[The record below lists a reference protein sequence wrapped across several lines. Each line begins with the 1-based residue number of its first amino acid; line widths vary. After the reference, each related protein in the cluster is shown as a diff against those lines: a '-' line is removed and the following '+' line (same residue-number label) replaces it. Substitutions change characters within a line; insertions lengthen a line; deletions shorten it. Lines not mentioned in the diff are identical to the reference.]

1 MQVCATPSAHIRKNA
16 RDSTLQR
23 SASDFR
29 LQTSD
34 WESGIKSRKA
44 AVAGRWPCHSLALST
59 APTALLTLYKLGDFY
74 LMPYSEYTSYV
85 DTLALF
91 LCRTSKAKSEEV
103 KCSWYVDY
111 VHEYEQ
117 AWSLLLQFLGQFWHR
132 FEEICQEPLNQRR
145 SLKVEKSFPG
155 EHILNACCSWDR
167 TRYGLPATSPTSA
180 T

>member
-1 MQVCATPSAHIRKNA
+1 MQVCATPSAQFPHIRKNA

-111 VHEYEQ
+111 DMNMSRLGHCCFNFSVNSGTDLKRS
-117 AWSLLLQFLGQFWHR
+117 ARNLSISDVLQRLR
-132 FEEICQEPLNQRR
+132 RVSQE
-145 SLKVEKSFPG
+145 SIF
-155 EHILNACCSWDR
+155 
-167 TRYGLPATSPTSA
+167 
-180 T
+180 